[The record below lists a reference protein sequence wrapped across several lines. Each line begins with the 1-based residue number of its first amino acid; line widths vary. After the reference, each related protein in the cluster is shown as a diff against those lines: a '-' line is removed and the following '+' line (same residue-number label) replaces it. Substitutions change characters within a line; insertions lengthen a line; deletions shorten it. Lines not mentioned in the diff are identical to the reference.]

1 GGPAP
6 SAGSAPWRAPAP
18 RRRRRAPGCR
28 RAPPAAEVTPGP
40 EAAAAR
46 RAQAFAALGIA
57 GSDHEGFDEELGRLG
72 AAAPW
77 EADAPAEAQ
86 HRRAPPSPSMPLLR
100 RRARTL
106 PTRWRP
112 GPGGRPSQPT
122 SAASP

>member
-1 GGPAP
+1 GGGPAP

-40 EAAAAR
+40 E
-46 RAQAFAALGIA
+46 AFAALGIA

-100 RRARTL
+100 RRARSPSAHGSCHPHGARGRCL
-106 PTRWRP
+106 A
-112 GPGGRPSQPT
+112 GPEP
-122 SAASP
+122 